1 MISLLLAHGAGINAT
16 DSLGRTALHWAVL
29 RGHEAVVKVFLDAGG
44 ADLNLRDR
52 NDWSVLHV
60 AVERG
65 CEGVLRMLLRHGA
78 DLRLKA
84 RKCEWWK
91 REEREVEDGAREER
105 LATEG

>member
-1 MISLLLAHGAGINAT
+1 MK
-16 DSLGRTALHWAVL
+16 VL
-29 RGHEAVVKVFLDAGG
+29 LDAGG

-65 CEGVLRMLLRHGA
+65 FEGTLKMLLRHGA

-84 RKCEWWK
+84 RKCEGWK
-91 REEREVEDGAREER
+91 KGEREAEDESSTER
-105 LATEG
+105 VVMEG